1 MQLVSAGTTSG
12 MISGGNASRAAIKKA
27 LLAIQLTRKQEEQNS
42 ELRENERLSGPALPA
57 VRTTRRIF
65 RPADHSSEA
74 ERVNTNSSD
83 SFGHNVFK
91 GGTVNAQQRKREPLR
106 RAGSRG
112 VSRSQHS
119 LASAK
124 EDGNNSDS
132 SGSDTPDGKSETK
145 ATSGEGRSPGGEG
158 TVHLGLDLEMQRP
171 QVSTPTLPVSPFGS
185 GLAAM
190 KVKHRLQALH
200 QEAKKKP
207 SQQSSTSTSTEL
219 SLRNL
224 AAEKAQQSEKEAA
237 AAAAQSE
244 KEAQQ
249 ANAMAALINAARTT
263 LPNFSSPPD
272 EAEEAE
278 IMGMLGEADS
288 ELLDLVKEVQRILR
302 WLFADADSD
311 FDSQLSHQELKAI
324 FLRAPQPL
332 GSSLGMEVDI
342 STLQGEKNLPFS
354 RSRFIELVIL
364 VCVRVNQSP
373 ILTSRLADV
382 KRFVGRG
389 NSAAGR
395 SLDTKS
401 GSTERLPEMKVSL
414 LSGVPRMESSPA
426 KSKWLSAKSAVQD
439 VVVERRKSQSEEEMS
454 PLKKLESLFASVRKS

>member
-1 MQLVSAGTTSG
+1 VQLVLAGTTSG

-42 ELRENERLSGPALPA
+42 EFRENERLSGPALPA
-57 VRTTRRIF
+57 VRTTRRIL
-65 RPADHSSEA
+65 RPDHSGEA
-74 ERVNTNSSD
+74 ERVNTNASD
-83 SFGHNVFK
+83 SSGHNVFK
-91 GGTVNAQQRKREPLR
+91 GGTVNAQQRKRELLR
-106 RAGSRG
+106 RGASRG
-112 VSRSQHS
+112 FSRSEHS
-119 LASAK
+119 L
-124 EDGNNSDS
+124 DGNNSDS
-132 SGSDTPDGKSETK
+132 SGSDTPDAKTETK
-145 ATSGEGRSPGGEG
+145 ATSGGEG
-158 TVHLGLDLEMQRP
+158 TVQLGLDLEMQRP
-171 QVSTPTLPVSPFGS
+171 QVSTPTLPISPFGS

-237 AAAAQSE
+237 AAAAAAQSE

-278 IMGMLGEADS
+278 IMGMLAEADS

-324 FLRAPQPL
+324 FQRAPQPL

-342 STLQGEKNLPFS
+342 STQQGEKNLPLS

-395 SLDTKS
+395 SLDNKA

-439 VVVERRKSQSEEEMS
+439 VVVERRKSQSEGEMS
-454 PLKKLESLFASVRKS
+454 PLKKLESLFASVHKS

>member
-1 MQLVSAGTTSG
+1 

-42 ELRENERLSGPALPA
+42 EFRENERLSGPALPA
-57 VRTTRRIF
+57 VRTTRRIL
-65 RPADHSSEA
+65 RPDHSGEA
-74 ERVNTNSSD
+74 ERVNTNASVASD
-83 SFGHNVFK
+83 SSGHNVFK
-91 GGTVNAQQRKREPLR
+91 GGTVNAQQRKRELLR
-106 RAGSRG
+106 RGVSRG
-112 VSRSQHS
+112 FSRSQHS
-119 LASAK
+119 LQSAN

-132 SGSDTPDGKSETK
+132 SGSDTPDAKPETK
-145 ATSGEGRSPGGEG
+145 ATSGEGRSGGGEG
-158 TVHLGLDLEMQRP
+158 TVQLGLDLEMQRP

-237 AAAAQSE
+237 AAAAAAQSE

-278 IMGMLGEADS
+278 ITGMLAEADS

-324 FLRAPQPL
+324 FQRAPQPL

-395 SLDTKS
+395 SLDNKA

-454 PLKKLESLFASVRKS
+454 PLKKLESLFASVHKS